1 MTTLAAMRCP
11 VCFRGVGP
19 DGSPLLGPSRLPS
32 RSHGDDSSFVVFG
45 LEVCN
50 RCRLREGRVIE
61 YREGFAFLGLDRE
74 LYVVVEGRVYD
85 VNTET
90 LERREVER

>member
-1 MTTLAAMRCP
+1 MTTWAAKRCP

-19 DGSPLLGPSRLPS
+19 DGSPLPGPSQLPS
-32 RSHGDDSSFVVFG
+32 RSQGDDSSFVVFG

-50 RCRLREGRVIE
+50 RCRLRHGCVIE
-61 YREGFAFLGLDRE
+61 YREGLAFLGSDGE
-74 LYVVVEGRVYD
+74 LYVVVEGKAYA

-90 LERREVER
+90 LERREVR